1 MAQFYQI
8 VGQGPSLTLEDL
20 QRYCPNICLDGI
32 IVNQDEQQYAQQ
44 QVVVQQADQPNDIIV
59 SEGVQQQLVVGDG
72 LQYQQQ
78 YIIRHEPPPPP
89 PPGPEFQQQQTQQQT
104 QHQQA
109 LHRHQVYYTS
119 DLPVDAQVVLQQ
131 AQQIIDASLQTQ
143 MQQASPQRPQ
153 HLVSP
158 AHVLSQPTVIHP
170 GQQPPPQPPPPPPP
184 PPPPQHTPQ
193 QTQQQQMSRASPQL
207 IQHLQQQH
215 QQQLHLQQQLQQQQ
229 LQHQLQQQQHQ
240 HMQSQQIPHQ
250 QVVMHAAYINQTG
263 TPTRQAP
270 PRLLN
275 QALANP
281 GSVTLVRTPVR
292 TVRPRRPAARSPM
305 AASPMQAPTR
315 LLNPQIPQ
323 SQVGSPVVGV
333 GVNSGAI
340 RGSVAGAG
348 RGAGAGVTAGGA
360 RSGAARTPRPASP
373 RVLNSHAA
381 HAQHR
386 PPRPRTPL
394 LQQPQHQLQPQVLSQ
409 QVHQQQL
416 NQLKLAS
423 HQQQI
428 LISQQNQNHPTRII
442 TQQGTIV
449 NTQNLTQQLAQ
460 HAVAQTS
467 QNNGPMPQQNTLAV
481 QQRASPHPQQVQQ
494 QVKKVVVQPNNAND
508 MDDLEESITA
518 AILTKHTVNENMNS
532 PQQFHTPPPPLRQS
546 HPGTPVPQQH
556 QQLTFSSQQNYQQ
569 QQVAYD
575 QSHIQQHPQTL
586 SQLLMEPD
594 SLEEERQ
601 VVTLTNGQR
610 ITLAEYKR
618 MQQPARTAVQQQVRE
633 TGRQTLVRSKE
644 QPRPVQRVTPMQ
656 TQPALQHDNNE
667 VPSGPSEQQSE
678 PQSAKML
685 IFLQNG
691 EQRLI
696 TFTLPKESCTLQEV
710 LEQVNVPFSED
721 THIQCMQNTSSEID
735 YFVSVG
741 STTRIEEMLENHPM
755 LVGDL
760 SSRSSPSV
768 MPQQQSSEMS
778 TPEKSSCPD
787 NVSNSPESPGQ
798 RSPPPR
804 YVDGMLALCKSCGY
818 TGFDFSRCQRCKRV
832 FTEEPKSV
840 PIASKK
846 AEQKKKEPEKTTVEK
861 PNICG
866 EGIKLNLLKTTMKTV
881 NNKTPVQEK
890 KQPRVRKPRGKQ
902 PDPEPVI
909 LTLSSDEEDSNS
921 SMLSNQHEHS
931 ISMKEPSL
939 SEIEGGTP
947 DSGIGM
953 DHDDHSRD
961 EILPALPGIVT
972 SLNCRTIRIGSY
984 RYTPKEKVYISHKGI
999 KIVAPS
1005 LKNES
1010 KDVALQIQL
1019 KEVVRILVHFG
1030 KGLPII
1036 FLYTMSKCG
1045 AYIRKV
1051 LDMSEDS
1058 GPYYNPMSKIDPYKR
1073 ITLLPD
1079 AISEEAKVTF
1089 KSLFGKVMDELNARE
1104 ANDIL
1109 VRTCPKESNNVT
1121 KMATRSL
1128 SASSTSGAKSSN
1140 PAEIRQILI
1149 YPPGKGGIPINTED
1163 YMCLAQDQFL
1173 NDVIIDF
1180 YLKHL
1185 VHDVLTPSQREKTHI
1200 FSTFFYKRL
1209 TTKPSKVNK
1218 SSNPHEWD
1226 SSLTP
1231 AQKRHA
1237 RVKTWTKN
1245 VNIFDKDYIVV
1256 PINENCHWFVAI
1268 ICFPSQDG
1276 CRSMIDNRTVT
1287 PQEIKKRER
1296 RSSMQ
1301 IGNTTITPL
1310 TKQEQL
1316 TLSCDS
1322 DNLSERDE
1330 AEAEE
1335 SDLDMQ
1341 CDTDEEDAEKTVV
1354 EKKPDIPIV
1363 GKTEPIKQPCILIF
1377 DSLAGASRSRV
1388 VATLRDYLTCEFQAK
1403 ISQHKI
1409 FNKDNI
1415 KGSCPKIPQQNNFT
1429 DCGLYLLQYVEHFFK
1444 DPILDYS
1451 LPIKQL
1457 ANWFDEIVVTRKREE
1472 ISILLKTLMHKYNPE
1487 SHLTLPDITFP
1498 TLNGKLIETEDQQ
1511 EEGSDG
1517 DKGNSSKS
1525 NKTDG
1530 KDSDAPTLTFVK
1542 QIPVGD
1548 ILVKRNFADSTD
1560 TIHLRKTI
1568 RLSSDAEHRS
1578 MVQIKQEFLKK
1589 GDNENQILIPIKL
1602 HTSDLV
1608 KDIQNTLIVNKNNKT
1623 IGDKKHGVHN
1633 QNITGL
1639 NCNRQNVSESDSNS
1653 FLKSRRV
1660 NKLED
1665 VMNES
1670 NNKKFKRNEC

>member
-1 MAQFYQI
+1 M
-8 VGQGPSLTLEDL
+8 
-20 QRYCPNICLDGI
+20 
-32 IVNQDEQQYAQQ
+32 
-44 QVVVQQADQPNDIIV
+44 
-59 SEGVQQQLVVGDG
+59 
-72 LQYQQQ
+72 
-78 YIIRHEPPPPP
+78 
-89 PPGPEFQQQQTQQQT
+89 
-104 QHQQA
+104 
-109 LHRHQVYYTS
+109 
-119 DLPVDAQVVLQQ
+119 
-131 AQQIIDASLQTQ
+131 
-143 MQQASPQRPQ
+143 
-153 HLVSP
+153 
-158 AHVLSQPTVIHP
+158 
-170 GQQPPPQPPPPPPP
+170 
-184 PPPPQHTPQ
+184 
-193 QTQQQQMSRASPQL
+193 
-207 IQHLQQQH
+207 
-215 QQQLHLQQQLQQQQ
+215 
-229 LQHQLQQQQHQ
+229 
-240 HMQSQQIPHQ
+240 
-250 QVVMHAAYINQTG
+250 
-263 TPTRQAP
+263 
-270 PRLLN
+270 
-275 QALANP
+275 
-281 GSVTLVRTPVR
+281 
-292 TVRPRRPAARSPM
+292 
-305 AASPMQAPTR
+305 
-315 LLNPQIPQ
+315 
-323 SQVGSPVVGV
+323 
-333 GVNSGAI
+333 
-340 RGSVAGAG
+340 
-348 RGAGAGVTAGGA
+348 
-360 RSGAARTPRPASP
+360 
-373 RVLNSHAA
+373 
-381 HAQHR
+381 
-386 PPRPRTPL
+386 
-394 LQQPQHQLQPQVLSQ
+394 QPQVLSQQVHQ

-428 LISQQNQNHPTRII
+428 LINQQNQNHPTRII

-449 NTQNLTQQLAQ
+449 TQNLTPQLAQ
-460 HAVAQTS
+460 HTVAQTS
-467 QNNGPMPQQNTLAV
+467 QNNGPLTQQNTLTV

-494 QVKKVVVQPNNAND
+494 QVKKVIVQPNNAND

-518 AILTKHTVNENMNS
+518 AILTKHTVNENINP
-532 PQQFHTPPPPLRQS
+532 PQQFHTPPPMRPNHS
-546 HPGTPVPQQH
+546 GTPVPQQH
-556 QQLTFSSQQNYQQ
+556 QQIAFSSQQNYQQ
-569 QQVAYD
+569 QQVAYE
-575 QSHIQQHPQTL
+575 QPHLQQHPQAL
-586 SQLLMEPD
+586 SQLLMESD

-610 ITLAEYKR
+610 ITLAELKR
-618 MQQPARTAVQQQVRE
+618 MQQPARTTVQQQVRE

-656 TQPALQHDNNE
+656 TQQTLQHESNE
-667 VPSGPSEQQSE
+667 VTSGPSEQQSE

-755 LVGDL
+755 LVGDI

-768 MPQQQSSEMS
+768 MPQPQSSEMS
-778 TPEKSSCPD
+778 TPEKSQCPD

-846 AEQKKKEPEKTTVEK
+846 VEQKKKEQDKIPLEKQ
-861 PNICG
+861 NICG

-881 NNKTPVQEK
+881 NNKTVQEK
-890 KQPRVRKPRGKQ
+890 KPPRVRKPRGKQ

-961 EILPALPGIVT
+961 EVLLSHQGVVT

-984 RYTPKEKVYISHKGI
+984 RYTPKEKVYISSKGI

-1005 LKNES
+1005 LKNET

-1019 KEVVRILVHFG
+1019 KEVVRMLVHFG
-1030 KGLPII
+1030 KGLPVI

-1045 AYIRKV
+1045 AYIRRV

-1079 AISEEAKVTF
+1079 ALSEETKISF
-1089 KSLFGKVMDELNARE
+1089 KSLLGKKMDELNAKE

-1128 SASSTSGAKSSN
+1128 SASSTSGVKSSN

-1180 YLKHL
+1180 YLKYL
-1185 VHDVLTPSQREKTHI
+1185 VHDVLTPLQREKTHI

-1226 SSLTP
+1226 GSLTP
-1231 AQKRHA
+1231 SQKRHA

-1268 ICFPSQDG
+1268 ICFPSLDG
-1276 CRSMIDNRTVT
+1276 CRSMIDNRTVI

-1310 TKQEQL
+1310 NKQEQL

-1341 CDTDEEDAEKTVV
+1341 CDSDEEDVEKPVV
-1354 EKKPDIPIV
+1354 EKKPEVQII
-1363 GKTEPIKQPCILIF
+1363 GKNEPVKQPCILIF

-1388 VATLRDYLTCEFQAK
+1388 VATLRDYLTCEYQAK

-1429 DCGLYLLQYVEHFFK
+1429 DCGLYLLQYVEQFFK
-1444 DPILDYS
+1444 DPVLDYS

-1472 ISILLKTLMHKYNPE
+1472 ISILLKTLMHRYNPD

-1498 TLNGKLIETEDQQ
+1498 TLNG
-1511 EEGSDG
+1511 
-1517 DKGNSSKS
+1517 
-1525 NKTDG
+1525 
-1530 KDSDAPTLTFVK
+1530 
-1542 QIPVGD
+1542 
-1548 ILVKRNFADSTD
+1548 
-1560 TIHLRKTI
+1560 
-1568 RLSSDAEHRS
+1568 
-1578 MVQIKQEFLKK
+1578 M
-1589 GDNENQILIPIKL
+1589 
-1602 HTSDLV
+1602 
-1608 KDIQNTLIVNKNNKT
+1608 
-1623 IGDKKHGVHN
+1623 
-1633 QNITGL
+1633 
-1639 NCNRQNVSESDSNS
+1639 
-1653 FLKSRRV
+1653 
-1660 NKLED
+1660 
-1665 VMNES
+1665 
-1670 NNKKFKRNEC
+1670 

>member
-1 MAQFYQI
+1 M
-8 VGQGPSLTLEDL
+8 
-20 QRYCPNICLDGI
+20 
-32 IVNQDEQQYAQQ
+32 
-44 QVVVQQADQPNDIIV
+44 
-59 SEGVQQQLVVGDG
+59 
-72 LQYQQQ
+72 
-78 YIIRHEPPPPP
+78 
-89 PPGPEFQQQQTQQQT
+89 
-104 QHQQA
+104 
-109 LHRHQVYYTS
+109 
-119 DLPVDAQVVLQQ
+119 
-131 AQQIIDASLQTQ
+131 
-143 MQQASPQRPQ
+143 
-153 HLVSP
+153 
-158 AHVLSQPTVIHP
+158 
-170 GQQPPPQPPPPPPP
+170 
-184 PPPPQHTPQ
+184 
-193 QTQQQQMSRASPQL
+193 
-207 IQHLQQQH
+207 
-215 QQQLHLQQQLQQQQ
+215 QLQ
-229 LQHQLQQQQHQ
+229 
-240 HMQSQQIPHQ
+240 
-250 QVVMHAAYINQTG
+250 
-263 TPTRQAP
+263 
-270 PRLLN
+270 
-275 QALANP
+275 
-281 GSVTLVRTPVR
+281 
-292 TVRPRRPAARSPM
+292 
-305 AASPMQAPTR
+305 PMQ
-315 LLNPQIPQ
+315 PQGQ
-323 SQVGSPVVGV
+323 AAGVGV
-333 GVNSGAI
+333 GVGVGA
-340 RGSVAGAG
+340 A
-348 RGAGAGVTAGGA
+348 
-360 RSGAARTPRPASP
+360 GAARGSP
-373 RVLNSHAA
+373 RVLNPQAA

-394 LQQPQHQLQPQVLSQ
+394 HHTLQHQHAQQHQQHQIAQHVIGQ

-416 NQLKLAS
+416 NQLKLS
-423 HQQQI
+423 THQ
-428 LISQQNQNHPTRII
+428 LLTQQNQTHGQTTRII
-442 TQQGTIV
+442 TPQGTIV
-449 NTQNLTQQLAQ
+449 TQNLQSSMPQ
-460 HAVAQTS
+460 HTVVQTN
-467 QNNGPMPQQNTLAV
+467 QNNGPLPPQNTLTNIS
-481 QQRASPHPQQVQQ
+481 QRSSPHPQQVQ
-494 QVKKVVVQPNNAND
+494 QVKKVVVQPNNASD
-508 MDDLEESITA
+508 MDDLEDSITA
-518 AILTKHTVNENMNS
+518 AILTKRSVSESLSPS
-532 PQQFHTPPPPLRQS
+532 PQQYAAPRGPFAGAHFPAYEPPPP
-546 HPGTPVPQQH
+546 
-556 QQLTFSSQQNYQQ
+556 
-569 QQVAYD
+569 
-575 QSHIQQHPQTL
+575 TL

-594 SLEEERQ
+594 ADDERQ
-601 VVTLTNGQR
+601 LLTLTNGQR
-610 ITLAEYKR
+610 ITLADYRR
-618 MQQPARTAVQQQVRE
+618 MQQPQRAAPVQQQVRE

-644 QPRPVQRVTPMQ
+644 QPRPVQRVPPMQ
-656 TQPALQHDNNE
+656 TQQQPPHLENNE
-667 VPSGPSEQQSE
+667 SMSGPSEQTTE

-755 LVGDL
+755 LVGDI
-760 SSRSSPSV
+760 SNRNSPSV
-768 MPQQQSSEMS
+768 MSQPQSSEVSTLS
-778 TPEKSSCPD
+778 TPEKSQCPD
-787 NVSNSPESPGQ
+787 TGNNSPESPGP

-804 YVDGMLALCKSCGY
+804 HVDGMLAVCKSCGY
-818 TGFDFSRCQRCKRV
+818 TGYDFSRCERCKRV

-840 PIASKK
+840 PSKK
-846 AEQKKKEPEKTTVEK
+846 VEQKKKEPEKTIPSLEK
-861 PNICG
+861 QNTCT
-866 EGIKLNLLKTTMKTV
+866 EGIKLNLLKTTMKTL

-890 KQPRVRKPRGKQ
+890 KPPRVRKPRGKQ

-921 SMLSNQHEHS
+921 SMMSNQHEQS

-947 DSGIGM
+947 DSGIGIDSM
-953 DHDDHSRD
+953 DDGSRD
-961 EILPALPGIVT
+961 EITQNSSPVT
-972 SLNCRTIRIGSY
+972 ALNCRTIRIGSY
-984 RYTPKEKVYISHKGI
+984 RYTPKEKVYISSKGI
-999 KIVAPS
+999 KIIAPS
-1005 LKNES
+1005 LKIES
-1010 KDVALQIQL
+1010 REVALQIQL

-1030 KGLPII
+1030 KGLPVI

-1045 AYIRKV
+1045 GYIRKA
-1051 LDMSEDS
+1051 LDMVEES
-1058 GPYYNPMSKIDPYKR
+1058 GPYYNPMSKIDPFKR
-1073 ITLLPD
+1073 ITLLPET
-1079 AISEEAKVTF
+1079 ISEEAKMTL
-1089 KSLFGKVMDELNARE
+1089 KALFGKVMDELNARE

-1121 KMATRSL
+1121 KMTTRLS
-1128 SASSTSGAKSSN
+1128 SASIAAGAKSSN

-1185 VHDVLTPSQREKTHI
+1185 VHDVLTHSQREKTHI

-1226 SSLTP
+1226 SALTP

-1268 ICFPSQDG
+1268 ICYPSLDG
-1276 CRSMIDNRTVT
+1276 CRSTIDNRLVT
-1287 PQEIKKRER
+1287 PQEIKKKER

-1310 TKQEQL
+1310 NKQEQL

-1341 CDTDEEDAEKTVV
+1341 CDTDDDEAEKNPI
-1354 EKKPDIPIV
+1354 EKKVEIQTNR
-1363 GKTEPIKQPCILIF
+1363 KSEPIKQPCILIF

-1388 VATLRDYLTCEFQAK
+1388 VATLRDYLTCEYQAK
-1403 ISQHKI
+1403 VSHNKV

-1429 DCGLYLLQYVEHFFK
+1429 DCGLYLLQYVEQFFK

-1487 SHLTLPDITFP
+1487 SHLALPDITFP
-1498 TLNGKLIETEDQQ
+1498 TLNGKLIESEDQQ
-1511 EEGSDG
+1511 EDSSDG
-1517 DKGNSSKS
+1517 DKGNSSKLQKS
-1525 NKTDG
+1525 DG
-1530 KDSDAPTLTFVK
+1530 KDSETPTLTFVK
-1542 QIPVGD
+1542 QMPTGD
-1548 ILVKRNFADSTD
+1548 IVVKRNYADSSD

-1568 RLSSDAEHRS
+1568 RLSSDAENRS
-1578 MVQIKQEFLKK
+1578 MVQIKQEFIKK
-1589 GDNENQILIPIKL
+1589 GDSENQILIPIKL

-1623 IGDKKHGVHN
+1623 LGDKKHGVHN
-1633 QNITGL
+1633 QNVSNI
-1639 NCNRQNVSESDSNS
+1639 NCIRQNIGESDSNS

-1660 NKLED
+1660 NKLDD
-1665 VMNES
+1665 VMNETS
-1670 NNKKFKRNEC
+1670 KKFKKNEC

>member
-1 MAQFYQI
+1 M
-8 VGQGPSLTLEDL
+8 
-20 QRYCPNICLDGI
+20 
-32 IVNQDEQQYAQQ
+32 
-44 QVVVQQADQPNDIIV
+44 QP
-59 SEGVQQQLVVGDG
+59 
-72 LQYQQQ
+72 
-78 YIIRHEPPPPP
+78 
-89 PPGPEFQQQQTQQQT
+89 
-104 QHQQA
+104 
-109 LHRHQVYYTS
+109 
-119 DLPVDAQVVLQQ
+119 
-131 AQQIIDASLQTQ
+131 
-143 MQQASPQRPQ
+143 
-153 HLVSP
+153 
-158 AHVLSQPTVIHP
+158 
-170 GQQPPPQPPPPPPP
+170 
-184 PPPPQHTPQ
+184 
-193 QTQQQQMSRASPQL
+193 
-207 IQHLQQQH
+207 
-215 QQQLHLQQQLQQQQ
+215 
-229 LQHQLQQQQHQ
+229 
-240 HMQSQQIPHQ
+240 QQIPHQ
-250 QVVMHAAYINQTG
+250 QVVMHAAYINQAG
-263 TPTRQAP
+263 TPTRPAP
-270 PRLLN
+270 PRILN
-275 QALANP
+275 QALSSP
-281 GSVTLVRTPVR
+281 GVTLVRTPVR
-292 TVRPRRPAARSPM
+292 TVRPRRPAARPPLP
-305 AASPMQAPTR
+305 AAQMQVPAR
-315 LLNPQIPQ
+315 LLNPQHSQ
-323 SQVGSPVVGV
+323 GQVGSPTVVGNGRGAV
-333 GVNSGAI
+333 GTGGAVVT
-340 RGSVAGAG
+340 SGAG
-348 RGAGAGVTAGGA
+348 RGA
-360 RSGAARTPRPASP
+360 RPPRPASP
-373 RVLNSHAA
+373 RVLNPHA
-381 HAQHR
+381 HPQHR

-394 LQQPQHQLQPQVLSQ
+394 LQQPQHQLAQQINQ
-409 QVHQQQL
+409 QVHQQGHQPQL
-416 NQLKLAS
+416 NQLKLTP

-428 LISQQNQNHPTRII
+428 LLNQQNQSHGQPTRII

-449 NTQNLTQQLAQ
+449 TQSMQPQIAQQSVMQA
-460 HAVAQTS
+460 
-467 QNNGPMPQQNTLAV
+467 QNNGPMPQQNATAV
-481 QQRASPHPQQVQQ
+481 QQRSSPHPQ

-518 AILTKHTVNENMNS
+518 AILTKHSVNENMGS
-532 PQQFHTPPPPLRQS
+532 PQQFHTPPPPMRQN
-546 HPGTPVPQQH
+546 HNPGTVSQQH
-556 QQLTFSSQQNYQQ
+556 QQMTYAPQHGYQQ
-569 QQVAYD
+569 QVTYEQP
-575 QSHIQQHPQTL
+575 HLQQHPQTL
-586 SQLLMEPD
+586 SQMLLEPD

-601 VVTLTNGQR
+601 LVTLSNGQR
-610 ITLAEYKR
+610 ITLAEFKR
-618 MQQPARTAVQQQVRE
+618 MQQPPRTPTQQQQQQQQSRE

-644 QPRPVQRVTPMQ
+644 QPRPVQRVPPMQ
-656 TQPALQHDNNE
+656 TQPTLPHENNE
-667 VPSGPSEQQSE
+667 NSSGPSEQQSE

-755 LVGDL
+755 LIGDL
-760 SSRSSPSV
+760 SSRSSPNV
-768 MPQQQSSEMS
+768 LPTPQSSDMS
-778 TPEKSSCPD
+778 TPEKSMCPE
-787 NVSNSPESPGQ
+787 NGNSPESPGQ

-804 YVDGMLALCKSCGY
+804 YVDGMLALCKCCGY
-818 TGFDFSRCQRCKRV
+818 TGFDFNRCQRCKRV

-846 AEQKKKEPEKTTVEK
+846 VEQKKKEPEKTILEK
-861 PNICG
+861 QNPCG
-866 EGIKLNLLKTTMKTV
+866 EGIKLNLLKTTVKTV

-890 KQPRVRKPRGKQ
+890 KTTRVRKPRGKQ
-902 PDPEPVI
+902 PEPEPVI

-921 SMLSNQHEHS
+921 SMLSNQHEQS
-931 ISMKEPSL
+931 INIKEPSP

-947 DSGIGM
+947 DSGIAM
-953 DHDDHSRD
+953 DHDDGSRD
-961 EILPALPGIVT
+961 EIIQPILT

-984 RYTPKEKVYISHKGI
+984 RYSPKEKVYISCKGI

-1030 KGLPII
+1030 KGLPVI

-1045 AYIRKV
+1045 AYIRKA
-1051 LDMSEDS
+1051 LDMSEES
-1058 GPYYNPMSKIDPYKR
+1058 GPYYNPMSKIDPFKR
-1073 ITLLPD
+1073 ITLLPEN
-1079 AISEEAKVTF
+1079 ITEEAKVAF

-1104 ANDIL
+1104 ANEIL
-1109 VRTCPKESNNVT
+1109 VRTCPKESSSVT
-1121 KMATRSL
+1121 KMTTRSL
-1128 SASSTSGAKSSN
+1128 SASSASGAKSSN

-1185 VHDVLTPSQREKTHI
+1185 VHDVLTQSQREKTHI

-1218 SSNPHEWD
+1218 SSNPLEWD
-1226 SSLTP
+1226 SNLTA

-1268 ICFPSQDG
+1268 ICFPSLDG

-1341 CDTDEEDAEKTVV
+1341 CDSDEEEPEKTVV
-1354 EKKPDIPIV
+1354 EKKPEVQVI

-1403 ISQHKI
+1403 VSQSKV
-1409 FNKDNI
+1409 FNKDNM

-1444 DPILDYS
+1444 DPIMDYA

-1457 ANWFDEIVVTRKREE
+1457 ANWFDEIIVTRKREE
-1472 ISILLKTLMHKYNPE
+1472 ISNLLKALMHRYNPD

-1511 EEGSDG
+1511 DEGSDG
-1517 DKGNSSKS
+1517 DKGSSSKS
-1525 NKTDG
+1525 HKSDG
-1530 KDSDAPTLTFVK
+1530 KETEVPTLTFVK
-1542 QIPVGD
+1542 QISTGD
-1548 ILVKRNFADSTD
+1548 ILVKRNFADSSD

-1568 RLSSDAEHRS
+1568 RLSSDAENRS
-1578 MVQIKQEFLKK
+1578 MVQIKPEFIKK
-1589 GDNENQILIPIKL
+1589 GDNENQILIPIKFP
-1602 HTSDLV
+1602 TSELV
-1608 KDIQNTLIVNKNNKT
+1608 KDIQNTLIVNKHNKT
-1623 IGDKKHGVHN
+1623 LSDKKHGVHN
-1633 QNITGL
+1633 QNVTSL
-1639 NCNRQNVSESDSNS
+1639 NCIRQTVSESDSSS

-1660 NKLED
+1660 NKLDD

-1670 NNKKFKRNEC
+1670 NKKFKRNEC

>member
-20 QRYCPNICLDGI
+20 QRYCPNLCLDGI
-32 IVNQDEQQYAQQ
+32 IVNQQDEQQYAQQ
-44 QVVVQQADQPNDIIV
+44 QVVVQQSDQSNDIIV
-59 SEGVQQQLVVGDG
+59 SEGVQSQLVVGDG

-89 PPGPEFQQQQTQQQT
+89 PRPDFQQQQQQQQ
-104 QHQQA
+104 QHQQQA
-109 LHRHQVYYTS
+109 LHRQVYYTS

-131 AQQIIDASLQTQ
+131 AQQIIDASL
-143 MQQASPQRPQ
+143 MQQSSQQRSQ
-153 HLVSP
+153 HLVTP

-184 PPPPQHTPQ
+184 PPSQHAPQS
-193 QTQQQQMSRASPQL
+193 TQQQQLSRASPQL

-215 QQQLHLQQQLQQQQ
+215 QQQIHLQQQLQQQQ
-229 LQHQLQQQQHQ
+229 LQHQLQQQQQ
-240 HMQSQQIPHQ
+240 HMQPQQIPHQ
-250 QVVMHAAYINQTG
+250 QVVMHAAYINQAG

-275 QALANP
+275 QALTGQA
-281 GSVTLVRTPVR
+281 GVTLVRTPVK
-292 TVRPRRPAARSPM
+292 TVRPRKNAARSPL
-305 AASPMQAPTR
+305 AASALQNTPPRLVNTQHMQGQVSQGGGVTVVTGPALVAPR
-315 LLNPQIPQ
+315 
-323 SQVGSPVVGV
+323 
-333 GVNSGAI
+333 
-340 RGSVAGAG
+340 AGAVG
-348 RGAGAGVTAGGA
+348 PRAV
-360 RSGAARTPRPASP
+360 RPPRPGSP
-373 RVLNSHAA
+373 RVLNPHA
-381 HAQHR
+381 HRPPR

-394 LQQPQHQLQPQVLSQ
+394 MQQPQHQLQQQLLGQQVQQVQQ
-409 QVHQQQL
+409 QVHQQQI
-416 NQLKLAS
+416 NQLKLTP
-423 HQQQI
+423 HQQQF
-428 LISQQNQNHPTRII
+428 LLNQQNQIPNSQSASII
-442 TQQGTIV
+442 TPQGTIV
-449 NTQNLTQQLAQ
+449 TQNIPPQLTQHTVLTQA
-460 HAVAQTS
+460 S
-467 QNNGPMPQQNTLAV
+467 QNNGPVQQQNASV
-481 QQRASPHPQQVQQ
+481 QQRASPHLQQVQQQ
-494 QVKKVVVQPNNAND
+494 QVKKVIVQPNNAND

-518 AILTKHTVNENMNS
+518 AILTKHTVNDNVNP
-532 PQQFHTPPPPLRQS
+532 PQQFQTPPPNMRQNHTS
-546 HPGTPVPQQH
+546 TPVAPQH
-556 QQLTFSSQQNYQQ
+556 QLNFSQQQNYQQ
-569 QQVAYD
+569 PQVAYE
-575 QSHIQQHPQTL
+575 QPHMQQHPQNRN
-586 SQLLMEPD
+586 QILMDSD
-594 SLEEERQ
+594 SLEDERQ
-601 VVTLTNGQR
+601 LVTLTNGQR
-610 ITLAEYKR
+610 ISLADLKR
-618 MQQPARTAVQQQVRE
+618 MQQPPRTVLQHHQSRE

-644 QPRPVQRVTPMQ
+644 QPRPVQRVPPMQ
-656 TQPALQHDNNE
+656 TQPVLQHGTIENNE
-667 VPSGPSEQQSE
+667 PLSGSSEQQPE

-735 YFVSVG
+735 YF
-741 STTRIEEMLENHPM
+741 ILI
-755 LVGDL
+755 GDM
-760 SSRSSPSV
+760 SSRSSPNV
-768 MPQQQSSEMS
+768 MSQAQSSEMS
-778 TPEKSSCPD
+778 TPEKSQCPE
-787 NVSNSPESPGQ
+787 NLSNSPESP

-804 YVDGMLALCKSCGY
+804 YVDGMLAVCKSCGY
-818 TGFDFSRCQRCKRV
+818 SGVDFSRCQRCKRL
-832 FTEEPKSV
+832 FTEEPKSI
-840 PIASKK
+840 PITTKK
-846 AEQKKKEPEKTTVEK
+846 VDQKKKEPEKCIEK
-861 PNICG
+861 LSICG
-866 EGIKLNLLKTTMKTV
+866 EGIKLNLLKTTVKTA

-890 KQPRVRKPRGKQ
+890 KPARVRKPRGKQ

-921 SMLSNQHEHS
+921 SMLSNQHEYTL
-931 ISMKEPSL
+931 SMKEPSL

-953 DHDDHSRD
+953 DDDGSRD
-961 EILPALPGIVT
+961 EMMLPFQGVVT
-972 SLNCRTIRIGSY
+972 ALNCRTIRIGSY
-984 RYTPKEKVYISHKGI
+984 RYSPKEKVIISNKGI

-1005 LKNES
+1005 LKNDT

-1030 KGLPII
+1030 KGLPVI
-1036 FLYTMSKCG
+1036 FLYTINKCG
-1045 AYIRKV
+1045 AYIRKA
-1051 LDMSEDS
+1051 LDMSEHSS

-1079 AISEEAKVTF
+1079 AISDEAKGAL
-1089 KSLFGKVMDELNARE
+1089 KALFGKLMDELNAGE

-1109 VRTCPKESNNVT
+1109 VRTCPKESSNVT
-1121 KMATRSL
+1121 KMATRSIC
-1128 SASSTSGAKSSN
+1128 ASSTSGAKSAN

-1180 YLKHL
+1180 YLKYL
-1185 VHDVLTPSQREKTHI
+1185 VHDVLTHGQREKTHI

-1245 VNIFDKDYIVV
+1245 VNIFDKDFIVV

-1268 ICFPSQDG
+1268 ICFPSMDG

-1301 IGNTTITPL
+1301 IGSTTITPL
-1310 TKQEQL
+1310 AKQEQL
-1316 TLSCDS
+1316 TLNCDS

-1341 CDTDEEDAEKTVV
+1341 CDSDEEEGEKNVI
-1354 EKKPDIPIV
+1354 EKKPEATLNRIGD
-1363 GKTEPIKQPCILIF
+1363 PIKQPCILIF

-1388 VATLRDYLTCEFQAK
+1388 VATLRDYLTCEYQAK
-1403 ISQHKI
+1403 ICPSKV

-1429 DCGLYLLQYVEHFFK
+1429 DCGLYLLQYVEQFFK
-1444 DPILDYS
+1444 VPILDYS

-1457 ANWFDEIVVTRKREE
+1457 TNWFDEIVVTRKREE
-1472 ISILLKTLMHKYNPE
+1472 ISNLLKSLMNRYNPD
-1487 SHLTLPDITFP
+1487 SHLALPDITFP
-1498 TLNGKLIETEDQQ
+1498 TLNGNLIETEEQ
-1511 EEGSDG
+1511 EDG
-1517 DKGNSSKS
+1517 QEADKGNSSKTT
-1525 NKTDG
+1525 KTDG
-1530 KDSDAPTLTFVK
+1530 KESESSTTLTFVK
-1542 QIPVGD
+1542 QISTGD
-1548 ILVKRNFADSTD
+1548 ILVKRNFSDTD
-1560 TIHLRKTI
+1560 GIQIRKTI
-1568 RLSSDAEHRS
+1568 RLSSDAENRS
-1578 MVQIKQEFLKK
+1578 IMQIKQEFLKK
-1589 GDNENQILIPIKL
+1589 GDNESQILIPIKL

-1608 KDIQNTLIVNKNNKT
+1608 KDIQSTLLVNKNHK
-1623 IGDKKHGVHN
+1623 IIDKKHGLHQGV
-1633 QNITGL
+1633 TTL
-1639 NCNRQNVSESDSNS
+1639 NCIRQSVGESDSNS
-1653 FLKSRRV
+1653 FLKSRRLNRLDDSV
-1660 NKLED
+1660 SET
-1665 VMNES
+1665 
-1670 NNKKFKRNEC
+1670 NKKFKRNEC